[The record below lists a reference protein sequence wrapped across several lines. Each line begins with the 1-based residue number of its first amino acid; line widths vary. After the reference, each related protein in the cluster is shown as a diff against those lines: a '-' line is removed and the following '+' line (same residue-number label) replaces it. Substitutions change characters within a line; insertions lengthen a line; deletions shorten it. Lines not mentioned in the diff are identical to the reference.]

1 MSKIAFL
8 GLGQM
13 GTPMAMR
20 LLEAGH
26 DVRVWNRDHDRT
38 VALSQRGA
46 SVAVSP
52 SDAAADVEFAITML
66 ATPEAVND
74 VLFGPSGLAETLGPG
89 QILIEMSTIGPKAFR
104 SVAARLPDG
113 VGAVDAPVRGSV
125 PAATSGRLDIFVGAA
140 NDDFERVRPILQSL
154 GVVRHIGAPGSGAAM
169 KLVVNATLGAAIV
182 AFGEALALATS
193 LSLDR
198 TVVLDVLAESPI
210 GPSVRAKRANVEASR
225 YPPSFKLRHATKD
238 MQLVTEAAEAAGLDL
253 KEARAACAWLDEALR
268 HGAAD
273 LDYSAVVATI
283 LSSAEPTASRG

>member
-198 TVVLDVLAESPI
+198 TAVHTGSGLDVDPEI
-210 GPSVRAKRANVEASR
+210 RQGQGQVRPFGI
-225 YPPSFKLRHATKD
+225 PP
-238 MQLVTEAAEAAGLDL
+238 AGSGRTPP
-253 KEARAACAWLDEALR
+253 K
-268 HGAAD
+268 
-273 LDYSAVVATI
+273 
-283 LSSAEPTASRG
+283 